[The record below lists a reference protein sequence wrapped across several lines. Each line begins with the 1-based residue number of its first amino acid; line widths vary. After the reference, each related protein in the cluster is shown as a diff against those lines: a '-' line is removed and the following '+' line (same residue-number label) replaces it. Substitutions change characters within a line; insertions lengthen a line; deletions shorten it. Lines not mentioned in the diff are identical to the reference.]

1 MPDTDVLIQRAH
13 LLLSQGRSEDA
24 VKQLSEVLHADPN
37 NDHALSLMGRARF
50 DQQRYKEGMDLI
62 QRAISQEPT
71 ESYYY
76 YLLAFG
82 YYNLENNPHAQLNIR
97 KAIELHPYQPDY
109 FGLWAILLLEK
120 NQFSEALER
129 ANEGLALDPE
139 NVSCLNARATALNK
153 LNRTDESID
162 TMKTVLDADP
172 ENYYTHVNVGWNL
185 LEKGRQREA
194 TTHFREALRLN
205 PRAEA
210 ARAGLKQS
218 LKSNIPPYKWLLQY
232 SFWLNNKGSVARW
245 AIPVGIY
252 FGVRAV
258 DYLSRTASPAVA
270 TAGMIIVGLY
280 IILALGSWFINPLAN
295 LFLFFHKDGKYAL
308 TSGEKWGAVLTVSA
322 LVTGLASLG
331 IYFFLSDGVTDFWLV
346 AGILAIS
353 LALPLSVLEFP
364 IQLSFR
370 NVALKQLLAM
380 AALLIGL
387 IWIALFFTGS
397 LTPALFQIYIYIII
411 AFTWGAALSR

>member
-24 VKQLSEVLHADPN
+24 VKQLTEVLHADPN

-50 DQQRYKEGMDLI
+50 DQQRFKEGMELI

-82 YYNLENNPHAQLNIR
+82 YYSTENNPHAQLNIR

-120 NQFSEALER
+120 NQFREALER

-153 LNRTDESID
+153 LNRTEESID

-172 ENYYTHVNVGWNL
+172 ENYYTHLNVGWNL
-185 LEKGRQREA
+185 LEKGKQKEA
-194 TTHFREALRLN
+194 NKHFREALRLN
-205 PRAEA
+205 PRAES

-232 SFWLNNKGSVARW
+232 SFWLNNKGANARW
-245 AIPVGIY
+245 AIPIGIY
-252 FGVRAV
+252 LGIRAV
-258 DYLSRTASPAVA
+258 DYLSVNAPPAIA
-270 TAGMIIVGLY
+270 TVGMIIVGLY
-280 IILALGSWFINPLAN
+280 IILALGSWFINPIAN
-295 LFLFFHKDGKYAL
+295 LFLFFHKDGKHAL
-308 TSGEKWGAVLTVSA
+308 TSGEKWGAILTVSA
-322 LVTGLASLG
+322 LLTGLVCMAINFTIPKG
-331 IYFFLSDGVTDFWLV
+331 GTDVYEV
-346 AGILAIS
+346 AAILAIS

-364 IQLSFR
+364 IRLNFR
-370 NVALKQLLAM
+370 GLPLKQILAMVALLV
-380 AALLIGL
+380 GL
-387 IWIALFFTGS
+387 IWIGLFFTGN
-397 LTPALFQIYIYIII
+397 LTWELFKVYLFIII
-411 AFTWGAALSR
+411 AFTWGAAFSR